1 MQSLKALKTDGFQ
14 TVVDKLC
21 LKTSNFGKLWILNY
35 DQIDSPKKHP
45 VADECRG
52 LVVDTDCN
60 LVARSFTRFYNLG
73 EKSEQ
78 EMQFDWSTCFAT
90 EKVDGSLLVIYFY
103 EGQWRVNTRGSFGLQ
118 EICPGV
124 NLTWYDVVSSVV
136 NLNGLNPEYTYV
148 GELCSRYNKVVV
160 DYPVPTVF
168 ILSAFKGETEVSFD
182 EAVELTEGL
191 GFEVPAV
198 NIFPSAEG
206 VLDYIKTQAAIYGAN
221 WEGVVLRDKDNR
233 RIKVKNELY
242 VAIHH
247 IKDNGNIFNPKRI
260 VPFIVAGEE
269 AEVLAYIPELTE
281 TVAKYKLMIEKAR
294 KKLDDFWFCHHD
306 EANQKRFAL
315 AAMKDLGNLSS
326 VAFTARKLNKNP
338 LDCFGVEEILKLLF
352 KD

>member
-1 MQSLKALKTDGFQ
+1 MQSLKALKTDGFDA
-14 TVVDKLC
+14 VVNKYS
-21 LKTSNFGKLWILNY
+21 LKMSESGNLRILNY

-45 VADECRG
+45 IADECRG
-52 LVVDTDCN
+52 LVVDAAGN
-60 LVARSFTRFYNLG
+60 LVARAFTRFYNLG
-73 EKSEQ
+73 EQSAQ
-78 EMQFDWSTCFAT
+78 EMDFDWSNCFAT

-103 EGQWRVNTRGSFGLQ
+103 DGKWRVNTRGSFGLQ

-160 DYPVPTVF
+160 DYPTPTVY
-168 ILSAFKGETEVSFD
+168 ILSAFKDETEVDFD
-182 EAVELTEGL
+182 KAVELTEGL

-198 NIFPSAEG
+198 NLFPSAEG
-206 VLDYIKTQAAIYGAN
+206 VLAYIKEQAGVHGAN

-247 IKDNGNIFNPKRI
+247 IKDNGNIFHPKRI
-260 VPFIVAGEE
+260 IPFIVAGEE

-281 TVAKYKLMIEKAR
+281 TVAKYQDMITKAR
-294 KKLDDFWFCHHD
+294 TKLDNFWFCHHD
-306 EANQKRFAL
+306 QANQKKFAE
-315 AAMKDLGNLSS
+315 AAISDLGNLSS
-326 VAFTARKLNKNP
+326 VAFTARKLKKHP
-338 LDCFGVEEILKLLF
+338 FECFGVQEILKLLF
-352 KD
+352 KE